1 MRVIFIAAV
10 IAGLGACAKPEAV
23 HIARMPLEILRAE
36 GEAPR
41 MGEVYLEAGSFD
53 PGSRFAFQIWIDPE
67 GDEIGTLRGV
77 TWAVKFPDYC
87 RDQATWVQSV
97 LIGPSGQVWRGYRTY
112 VPAGPD
118 RHQDWSSGGSGAER
132 HGGPATPGLLE
143 AAAEGGR
150 FTIGLE
156 DNTGQRIYEEVIDT
170 LTPARREQLFAAN
183 VEAVRNADPAMPV
196 AGERLYSVVSP
207 ALPALPN
214 PPRPCP

>member
-1 MRVIFIAAV
+1 MRALIIAA
-10 IAGLGACAKPEAV
+10 AFTALGACATSDPV
-23 HIARMPLEILRAE
+23 HTVHMPLEILRAE
-36 GEAPR
+36 GQAPR
-41 MGEVYLEAGSFD
+41 MGEVYLQAGSLDPGARFVFDIWFD
-53 PGSRFAFQIWIDPE
+53 PEA
-67 GDEIGTLRGV
+67 DEIGTLRAV

-118 RHQDWSSGGSGAER
+118 RHQDWSSGSSGAER
-132 HGGPATPGLLE
+132 HGGPSTPGLLE

-156 DNTGQRIYEEVIDT
+156 DNTGQRMYEEVIDT

-183 VEAVRNADPAMPV
+183 VEAVRNADPEMPV
-196 AGERLYSVVSP
+196 AGEQLYSLVNP
-207 ALPALPN
+207 ARAPLPN